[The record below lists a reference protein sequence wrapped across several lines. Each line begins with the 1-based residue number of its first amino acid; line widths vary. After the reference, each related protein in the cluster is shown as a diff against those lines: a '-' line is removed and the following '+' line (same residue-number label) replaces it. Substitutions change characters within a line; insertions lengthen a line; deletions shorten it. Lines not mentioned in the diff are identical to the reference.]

1 MGFLDKAKA
10 AAEQAK
16 VKAQEG
22 VEQVQAKKETTQA
35 YWDLGHKA
43 YQLASSG
50 AISHPELE
58 PLVQRITEL
67 EAHNGAGPQGSAAE
81 TSPSTETPAETW
93 APQDT
98 PTPPPTETAEP
109 TPAPTETA
117 EPIPAPT
124 ETAEPEQATAATPP
138 QTPA

>member
-43 YQLASSG
+43 YELSRSG

-58 PLVQRITEL
+58 PLVQRITDL
-67 EAHNGAGPQGSAAE
+67 E
-81 TSPSTETPAETW
+81 SPDGTGQESDGQTAQTPPAETW
-93 APQDT
+93 APTQTAD
-98 PTPPPTETAEP
+98 PTTV
-109 TPAPTETA
+109 
-117 EPIPAPT
+117 
-124 ETAEPEQATAATPP
+124 EPEQATTMTPP
-138 QTPA
+138 QSPA

>member
-43 YQLASSG
+43 YELTSSG

-58 PLVQRITEL
+58 PLVQRISEL
-67 EAHNGAGPQGSAAE
+67 ESHDAAGQGPGAPAAE
-81 TSPSTETPAETW
+81 PPAETW
-93 APQDT
+93 
-98 PTPPPTETAEP
+98 
-109 TPAPTETA
+109 APTETA
-117 EPIPAPT
+117 EPP
-124 ETAEPEQATAATPP
+124 TAEPEQATTATPP

>member
-43 YQLASSG
+43 YELSSSG

-58 PLVQRITEL
+58 PLVQRIREL
-67 EAHNGAGPQGSAAE
+67 ESPNGAGQAAGAQTPE
-81 TSPSTETPAETW
+81 SSPPAETW
-93 APQDT
+93 APA
-98 PTPPPTETAEP
+98 ETA
-109 TPAPTETA
+109 APV
-117 EPIPAPT
+117 
-124 ETAEPEQATAATPP
+124 TAEPEQASSAAPP

>member
-43 YQLASSG
+43 YELASSG

-67 EAHNGAGPQGSAAE
+67 ESHDGAGPGSAAG
-81 TSPSTETPAETW
+81 PTETPPAETW
-93 APQDT
+93 APTQ
-98 PTPPPTETAEP
+98 TAES
-109 TPAPTETA
+109 TTA
-117 EPIPAPT
+117 D
-124 ETAEPEQATAATPP
+124 PEQATTATPP

>member
-58 PLVQRITEL
+58 PLVQRISEL
-67 EAHNGAGPQGSAAE
+67 EASDGSGTQGAATDP
-81 TSPSTETPAETW
+81 PAETW
-93 APQDT
+93 APS
-98 PTPPPTETAEP
+98 
-109 TPAPTETA
+109 
-117 EPIPAPT
+117 
-124 ETAEPEQATAATPP
+124 
-138 QTPA
+138 QTT